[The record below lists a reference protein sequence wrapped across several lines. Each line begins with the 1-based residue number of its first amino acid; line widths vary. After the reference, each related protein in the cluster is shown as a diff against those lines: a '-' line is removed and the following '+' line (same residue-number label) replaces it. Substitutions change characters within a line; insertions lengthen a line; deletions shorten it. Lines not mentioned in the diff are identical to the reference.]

1 MSAATVLAEA
11 LELRR
16 RQCGTIDLSL
26 VIEAQARNDALVA
39 STRANGAA
47 VEVLD
52 ARPVRGEPLAVAF
65 NRSASI
71 ARGRTLLLV
80 LAGFDEPADADAAG
94 ECLARLR
101 DPAVGLWQVNSVV
114 AVACGVWVALDGLD
128 VAFRDIWWSIA
139 DLHRRVRALGYRA
152 EGEPA
157 VVTRPHRTPDW
168 DADTDTDTDLYYRR
182 WGPDRPL
189 DRAPNRQ
196 GRAADHGLVIYTAIT
211 DYYDTLKRQSS
222 AATVGARQVAFVD
235 DETRR
240 AVTPAGWQ
248 LESIG
253 SRGTDANRTAKYS
266 KVLAHR
272 VLPEAGASLW
282 MDASVLLIAPFPM
295 QRLAELFL
303 ADADL
308 CVFEHDRRGC
318 VYQEARHCIALG
330 LDEPET
336 IDRQMARYREE
347 GFPPDAGLAEATVI
361 LRRHTPEIEAFNE
374 RWWSEIQGGSR
385 RDQLSFPYVAR
396 KLGLPYQRFP
406 LSLGTRNGL
415 FMKIARPTGTDG

>member
-1 MSAATVLAEA
+1 MSVSTVLAEA

-26 VIEAQARNDALVA
+26 LIGAQSWDDALVA
-39 STRANGAA
+39 STQTGSRA

-52 ARPVRGEPLAVAF
+52 ARPVADEPLAVAL
-65 NRSASI
+65 NRSGSM
-71 ARGRTLLLV
+71 ARGRALVLV
-80 LAGFDEPADADAAG
+80 LAGADAEDAA
-94 ECLARLR
+94 ECLARMC

-114 AVACGVWVALDGLD
+114 AVACGVWVALVGLD
-128 VAFRDIWWSIA
+128 VAYGDIWWSIA
-139 DLHRRVRALGYRA
+139 DLHRRVGALGYSTG
-152 EGEPA
+152 GEPEIA
-157 VVTRPHRTPDW
+157 TRSHRAHGRGV
-168 DADTDTDTDLYYRR
+168 DAELYHRR
-182 WGPDRPL
+182 WGPDRPPAPAPTRQPRAD
-189 DRAPNRQ
+189 DRRV
-196 GRAADHGLVIYTAIT
+196 VIYTAISGR
-211 DYYDTLKRQSS
+211 YDTLKRQSS

-240 AVTPAGWQ
+240 SVMPAGWR

-253 SRGTDANRTAKYS
+253 SRDTDANRAAKYP

-272 VLPEAGASLW
+272 ALPEAGVSLW
-282 MDASVLLIAPFPM
+282 MDASVLLVAPFPI
-295 QRLAELFL
+295 QRLVELFL

-318 VYQEARHCIALG
+318 VYEEARHCIALG
-330 LDEPET
+330 LDEPDT
-336 IDRQMARYREE
+336 IARQMARYRDD
-347 GFPPDAGLAEATVI
+347 GFPPNAGLAEATVI
-361 LRRHTPEIEAFNE
+361 LRRHTPQIEAFNE
-374 RWWSEIQGGSR
+374 RWWQEIRGGSR

-406 LSLGTRNGL
+406 LPLGTRNGL

>member
-1 MSAATVLAEA
+1 VSASTVLAEA

-16 RQCGTIDLSL
+16 RQCGTIDVSL
-26 VIEAQARNDALVA
+26 VMGARAYDDALVA
-39 STRANGAA
+39 STRADGVE

-52 ARPVRGEPLAVAF
+52 ARPMADEPLAVAL
-65 NRSASI
+65 NRSGST
-71 ARGRTLLLV
+71 ARGRALLLV
-80 LAGFDEPADADAAG
+80 LAGLDGPADADADADAAG
-94 ECLARLR
+94 QCLARLR

-128 VAFRDIWWSIA
+128 VAYRDIWWSIA
-139 DLHRRVRALGYRA
+139 DLHRRVRALGYGA
-152 EGEPA
+152 GSEPPI
-157 VVTRPHRTPDW
+157 VTRPQRTRSRRS
-168 DADTDTDTDLYYRR
+168 DTELYDRR
-182 WGPDRPL
+182 WGP
-189 DRAPNRQ
+189 ARQ
-196 GRAADHGLVIYTAIT
+196 PARVPTGQRRAADRGLVIYTAIS
-211 DYYDTLKRQSS
+211 DCYDTLKRQSA

-240 AVTPAGWQ
+240 AVRPAGWQ

-253 SRGTDANRTAKYS
+253 SRGTDANRTAKYP

-282 MDASVLLIAPFPM
+282 MDASVLLIAPFGM
-295 QRLAELFL
+295 QRLVELFL
-303 ADADL
+303 AEADL
-308 CVFEHDRRGC
+308 CVFEHDRRRC
-318 VYQEARHCIALG
+318 VYEEARHCIALG
-330 LDEPET
+330 LDEPAT
-336 IDRQMARYREE
+336 IEGQMARYRED

-361 LRRHTPEIEAFNE
+361 LRRHTPRIEAFNE
-374 RWWSEIQGGSR
+374 RWWREIQGGSR

-415 FMKIARPTGTDG
+415 FMKITRPTGTDG